1 MSKRQAVIKGENR
14 DLSKR
19 QENGEWQHFQAD
31 KGGDE
36 GSNKANSLENKTYK
50 QAGKETPRKQTT
62 DSAQH
67 RHGTKTTDSA
77 QHRHGTK
84 TTDSAQHRHGKRR
97 LENRLQTAHS
107 IVMEPRLHRA
117 VISINIKGLNSPIF
131 PILLLSLRISNC
143 IRVNIQLPATHS
155 NNPKT

>member
-67 RHGTKTTDSA
+67 RHGTKTTHGSDLNK
-77 QHRHGTK
+77 HKGTK
-84 TTDSAQHRHGKRR
+84 LANLFQSY
-97 LENRLQTAHS
+97 S
-107 IVMEPRLHRA
+107 
-117 VISINIKGLNSPIF
+117 
-131 PILLLSLRISNC
+131 
-143 IRVNIQLPATHS
+143 
-155 NNPKT
+155 